1 MTFGYGLIILVV
13 AIAGYLVYAYNALVT
28 NKNLVAE
35 GWITRRG
42 RSILFCQAEVRAVDT
57 GEVVAEGW
65 MTYKVSAPRTGAT
78 TNGAT

>member
-1 MTFGYGLIILVV
+1 VMLTIDLQIRFLGAASGSDLVS
-13 AIAGYLVYAYNALVT
+13 
-28 NKNLVAE
+28 E

-42 RSILFCQAEVRAVDT
+42 RSIVFCQAEVRAVDT

-65 MTYKVSAPRTGAT
+65 MTYKVSAPRTGVT